1 MPLSRTLCRSSFLAK
16 PFGFGRASLTFACFA
31 CLMALA
37 SPAAAVDGCLVLL
50 CFAAP
55 SWRAIPQCVP
65 PVLKVLHDLAKGKAF
80 PTCSM
85 SGAGND
91 ASHQWADPP
100 RYCPPQYTHVIDGE
114 GMPTY
119 TCDYAGAVSV
129 NIDGA
134 LWTRTWW
141 SFDGQTVTE
150 YTASAKASL
159 GTWETKFDDDYAA
172 WLAMQPPPCPDCGE

>member
-1 MPLSRTLCRSSFLAK
+1 M
-16 PFGFGRASLTFACFA
+16 TFACFA
-31 CLMALA
+31 ALMAVA
-37 SPAAAVDGCLVLL
+37 TPAAAVNGCLVLL

-65 PVLKVLHDLAKGKAF
+65 PIVKVLQDLAKGKAF

-85 SGAGND
+85 SGPGNS
-91 ASHQWADPP
+91 ASHQRANPP
-100 RYCPPQYTHVIDGE
+100 NYCPPQYTHMIDDV
-114 GMPTY
+114 GMPIY

-129 NIDGA
+129 DIDGA

-141 SFDGQTVTE
+141 NFGGETVTE
-150 YTASAKASL
+150 YTATAKASL

-172 WLAMQPPPCPDCGE
+172 WLAMQPPPCLDCGE